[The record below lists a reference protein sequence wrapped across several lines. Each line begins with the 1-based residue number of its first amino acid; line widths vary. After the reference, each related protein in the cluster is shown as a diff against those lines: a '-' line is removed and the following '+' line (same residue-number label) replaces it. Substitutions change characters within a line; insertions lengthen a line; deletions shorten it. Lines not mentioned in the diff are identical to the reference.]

1 MDTKLTLTIE
11 KDVIAKTKVSARKN
25 GRSLSDLI
33 ENYLKLIVSSK
44 EDIDGIPPLVKSMMG
59 SFIVPNDFDD
69 KKALVDGLKKA
80 PKTLK
85 K

>member
-11 KDVIAKTKVSARKN
+11 KDVIAKAKVSARKN

-69 KKALVDGLKKA
+69 KKALVDGLKKSS
-80 PKTLK
+80 
-85 K
+85 